1 MTGKDDWRFVHV
13 GPSGLLTDSL
23 VPKNNGNNP
32 LGSKDG
38 KNQDQSA
45 SSSITPDANTP
56 PPDPNAPN
64 GFSAATVRPS
74 DTMIL
79 TSTGAGGPPPGSD
92 PSQPGVFPVAQIPG
106 QPGVPQYPG
115 QPGVQPFPGQQP
127 GQTYPGQPV
136 QTFPG
141 VQPGSQPG
149 VLPYPGQPGM
159 PVQYPGQQ
167 PGITPYPGMPVTPGQ
182 TDPNTGQPYTTPPP
196 NSSNPQMNAP
206 GGFPATGNAA
216 NSNGSSNGSNTALGA
231 INKSIFGAAPTS
243 AFNSPQNGMGAGI
256 AGVGLPAEFKG
267 KGIMVIKER
276 SKYREWEFIY
286 DPKDDKNVVGA
297 QAAQMNQTPIQNGNG
312 PNSSNST
319 FSGSSTFSSGSS
331 FGSSSGS
338 NSTTGSSTGSTST
351 SPPSGP

>member
-1 MTGKDDWRFVHV
+1 M
-13 GPSGLLTDSL
+13 
-23 VPKNNGNNP
+23 
-32 LGSKDG
+32 
-38 KNQDQSA
+38 NQ
-45 SSSITPDANTP
+45 P
-56 PPDPNAPN
+56 PGYPP
-64 GFSAATVRPS
+64 
-74 DTMIL
+74 
-79 TSTGAGGPPPGSD
+79 GGP
-92 PSQPGVFPVAQIPG
+92 
-106 QPGVPQYPG
+106 PQYPG

-319 FSGSSTFSSGSS
+319 FGGSSTFSSGSS

-338 NSTTGSSTGSTST
+338 SSTTGSSTGSSSGST